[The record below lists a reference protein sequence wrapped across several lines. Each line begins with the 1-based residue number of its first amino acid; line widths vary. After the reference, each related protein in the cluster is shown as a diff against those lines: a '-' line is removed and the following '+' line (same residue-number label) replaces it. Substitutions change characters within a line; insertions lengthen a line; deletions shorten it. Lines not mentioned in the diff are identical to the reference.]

1 MEGCSVTPSPDKSR
15 RIGFL
20 INPIAG
26 MGGRVG
32 LKGTDGVVEKAQQL
46 GAQPV
51 SPDRAVQFLRAF
63 LRLHF
68 NGSELEWVTCP
79 EPMGARVLLEAGITP
94 EVVPMELDTETQAED
109 TRRGIEL
116 FCERE
121 VELIVFVG
129 GDGTARDI
137 LDALGESK
145 NVLVLGVPAGVKMY
159 SGIFAVSPEA
169 AAGVVIDWL
178 KGETT
183 AEPFEIMDANEE
195 AIRSDQ
201 FAIELYGYL
210 HGPLVPTRM
219 PGAKFTS
226 PTTVNERENQEAVA
240 RTIIEDMV
248 EGDTY
253 ILGPGSTV
261 RAVTKQLGI
270 EKTLLG
276 VDLYQKGKI
285 HLDVNEQQLLELVP
299 DFLQTWIIVSPIG
312 NQGILF
318 GRGNQQI
325 SPNIIRRIPP
335 EQILVVATHSKIGS
349 LAERGLHVDTG
360 DSDIDKLLSGYIRVL
375 VDYRTWRMVKI
386 TRNI

>member
-1 MEGCSVTPSPDKSR
+1 VTPSSDKSR

-32 LKGTDGVVEKAQQL
+32 LKGTDGVVEEAQQL
-46 GAQPV
+46 GAKPV
-51 SPDRAVQFLRAF
+51 APDRAVQFLRAL
-63 LRLHF
+63 LRIQK
-68 NGSELEWVTCP
+68 NTEELEWVTCP

-109 TRRGIEL
+109 TRKAVEL

-145 NVLVLGVPAGVKMY
+145 DVLVLGVPAGVKMY

-169 AAGVVIDWL
+169 AAGVVVDWL

-183 AEPFEIMDANEE
+183 EEPFEIMDANEE

-210 HGPLVPTRM
+210 HGPLVPARM

-240 RTIIEDMV
+240 RTIVEDMV

-261 RAVTKQLGI
+261 RAVAEQLGI

-276 VDLYQKGKI
+276 VDLYQKGEV
-285 HLDVNEQQLLELVP
+285 HLDVNEQQLLKLVP
-299 DFLQTWIIVSPIG
+299 DFLGINKSVRILSVVFRRNKYWSSPH
-312 NQGILF
+312 
-318 GRGNQQI
+318 
-325 SPNIIRRIPP
+325 
-335 EQILVVATHSKIGS
+335 T
-349 LAERGLHVDTG
+349 
-360 DSDIDKLLSGYIRVL
+360 
-375 VDYRTWRMVKI
+375 VKSEA
-386 TRNI
+386 